1 MEAIVQKKQQ
11 VTGSR
16 KWILIATALGCALM
30 ELIDTTVVGVAR
42 PAMMGNLGATTLQIA
57 WVVSAYSIGN
67 LITVPLSAMFSN
79 LFGRKIYFTA
89 SVILFTFSS
98 LICGLSSG
106 LWMLILWRF
115 LQGLGGGALLATAQ
129 SIITDSFP
137 PKDLPFATAIFGI
150 GLMIGPAVGP
160 VLGGYIVESWNWNWI
175 FFVNVPIGILGAVFS
190 WKFIPNL
197 AVVKKITKIDGW
209 GIGFLIIWVC
219 ALEYFFEEG
228 STNYWFESTKISVAF
243 AIAIAGLIAFVW
255 RELTCNQPAVNIKL
269 YKNVNLAL
277 GHLMNLILGV
287 MVVCMSFIFPLFT
300 QDTLGW
306 TAIKQGT
313 FFIPVA
319 LFSAVFMMLVSKVV
333 LKVINMKTSAI
344 IGICLF
350 SLFLFL
356 LSFSTPSSSEQNFF
370 WPYLLNAAGK
380 AFVMVPLMSL
390 ALVGLRGEEL
400 AQATGLSNIMRQL
413 GSAIG
418 VTLITLYLN
427 TQNAFVS
434 SNLIGHLNAY
444 NTAFT
449 SRIDEYANKLMDA
462 GYDALNATRGAYA
475 LVQSVVNKQIQILSY
490 DNAYRGMAAILL
502 TGIIIVLFIKSPKK
516 RISN

>member
-1 MEAIVQKKQQ
+1 MEAIAQKEQQ
-11 VTGSR
+11 ATGIR
-16 KWILIATALGCALM
+16 KGLLIATALGCALM
-30 ELIDTTVVGVAR
+30 ELIDSTVVGVAR
-42 PAMMGNLGATTLQIA
+42 PAMMGNLGATSLEIA
-57 WVVSAYSIGN
+57 WIVSAYAIGN

-98 LICGLSSG
+98 LICGMSSS

-129 SIITDSFP
+129 SIIADSFP
-137 PKDLPFATAIFGI
+137 PKDLPFATAIFGV

-175 FFVNVPIGILGAVFS
+175 FFINVPIGILGTIFS

-197 AVVKKITKIDGW
+197 AVVKKITKIDWW

-228 STNYWFESTKISVAF
+228 TANYWFESTKIIVAF
-243 AIAIAGLIAFVW
+243 IIAITGIIAFVW
-255 RELTCNQPAVNIKL
+255 RELTFTQPAVNIKL
-269 YKNVNLAL
+269 YKNLNLAL

-306 TAIKQGT
+306 TAIKQGA

-333 LKVINMKTSAI
+333 LKIINMKTSAI
-344 IGICLF
+344 IGICMF

-356 LSFSTPSSSEQNFF
+356 LSFSTPSSSERNFF
-370 WPYLLNAAGK
+370 WPYMLNAAGK

-418 VTLITLYLN
+418 VTLITIYIN
-427 TQNAFVS
+427 TQNTFVS
-434 SNLIGHLNAY
+434 SNLAGYINNY
-444 NTAFT
+444 NPVFI
-449 SRIDEYANKLMDA
+449 SRIEAYTNKLMSA
-462 GYDALNATRGAYA
+462 GYDVLNATRGAYA
-475 LVQSVVNKQIQILSY
+475 LVQSVVNKQVQILSY
-490 DNAYRGMAAILL
+490 DNAYLGMAAILL
-502 TGIIIVLFIKSPKK
+502 AGILVILFIKSPKK
-516 RISN
+516 

>member
-1 MEAIVQKKQQ
+1 
-11 VTGSR
+11 
-16 KWILIATALGCALM
+16 M
-30 ELIDTTVVGVAR
+30 ELIDSTIVGVAR
-42 PAMMGNLGATTLQIA
+42 PAMMGNLGATSLEIA
-57 WVVSAYSIGN
+57 WIVSAYAIGN

-98 LICGLSSG
+98 LICGMSSS
-106 LWMLILWRF
+106 LWTLILWRF
-115 LQGLGGGALLATAQ
+115 IQGLGGGALLATAQ
-129 SIITDSFP
+129 SIIADSFP
-137 PKDLPFATAIFGI
+137 PEDLPLATAIFGI

-160 VLGGYIVESWNWNWI
+160 VVGGYIVEYWSWHWI
-175 FFVNVPIGILGAVFS
+175 FFVNVPIGIIGAICS

-197 AVVKKITKIDGW
+197 TVVKKITKIDWW
-209 GIGFLIIWVC
+209 GIGFLIIWIC

-243 AIAIAGLIAFVW
+243 AIAIAGLIAFIW
-255 RELTCNQPAVNIKL
+255 RELTYSQPAINIKL
-269 YKNVNLAL
+269 YKNFNLAL
-277 GHLMNLILGV
+277 GHLMNLILG
-287 MVVCMSFIFPLFT
+287 MMIVCMSFIFPLFT

-313 FFIPVA
+313 FFIPIS
-319 LFSAVFMMLVSKVV
+319 LFSALFMVLVSKVV

-344 IGICLF
+344 IGICMF

-356 LSFSTPSSSEQNFF
+356 LSFSTPSSSERNFF
-370 WPYLLNAAGK
+370 WPYVLNAAGK

-418 VTLITLYLN
+418 VTLITIYLN
-427 TQNAFVS
+427 SQNAFVKG
-434 SNLIGHLNAY
+434 NLIGYLNNY
-444 NTAFT
+444 NSAFT
-449 SRIDEYANKLMDA
+449 SRIEVYTNKLMNV
-462 GYDALNATRGAYA
+462 GYDALDATREAYTII
-475 LVQSVVNKQIQILSY
+475 QSVVNKQVQILSY
-490 DNAYRGMAAILL
+490 DNAYRGMAFILL
-502 TGIIIVLFIKSPKK
+502 TGIVIILFIKSPEKIN
-516 RISN
+516 R

>member
-1 MEAIVQKKQQ
+1 MEATAQKEQQ
-11 VTGSR
+11 VTGIN
-16 KWILIATALGCALM
+16 KWLLIATALSCALM
-30 ELIDTTVVGVAR
+30 ELIDSTVVGVAR
-42 PAMMGNLGATTLQIA
+42 PAMMGNLGATSMEIA
-57 WVVSAYSIGN
+57 WVVSAYAIGN

-98 LICGLSSG
+98 LICGLSSS
-106 LWMLILWRF
+106 LWMLIFWRF

-129 SIITDSFP
+129 SIIADSFP
-137 PKDLPFATAIFGI
+137 PEELPFATAIFGV

-160 VLGGYIVESWNWNWI
+160 VIGGYIVEYWSWHWI

-197 AVVKKITKIDGW
+197 AVLKKITKIDGW
-209 GIGFLIIWVC
+209 GIGFLISWIC
-219 ALEYFFEEG
+219 ALEYFLEEG
-228 STNYWFESTKISVAF
+228 STNYWFESTKITVAF
-243 AIAIAGLIAFVW
+243 GIAIAGFLAFVW
-255 RELTCNQPAVNIKL
+255 RELKFSQPAVNIKL
-269 YKNVNLAL
+269 YRNLNLAL

-319 LFSAVFMMLVSKVV
+319 LVSAVFMMIVSKVV
-333 LKVINMKTSAI
+333 LKIISMKTAAI

-356 LSFSTPSSSEQNFF
+356 LSFSTPSSGERNFF
-370 WPYLLNAAGK
+370 WPYMLNAAGK
-380 AFVMVPLMSL
+380 AFVIVPLMSL

-427 TQNAFVS
+427 TQNAFVKG
-434 SNLIGHLNAY
+434 NLIGYLNAY
-444 NTAFT
+444 NAAFT
-449 SRIDEYANKLMDA
+449 NRINAYTNKLMSA
-462 GYDALNATRGAYA
+462 GYDIPDATRGAYA
-475 LVQSVVNKQIQILSY
+475 LVRSAVDKQVQLLSY
-490 DNAYRGMAAILL
+490 DNAYQGMAAILL
-502 TGIIIVLFIKSPKK
+502 TGILVILFIKNPEKK
-516 RISN
+516 KQ

>member
-1 MEAIVQKKQQ
+1 MEAIVQKEQP
-11 VTGSR
+11 VTGAR

-30 ELIDTTVVGVAR
+30 ELIDSTVVGVAR
-42 PAMMGNLGATTLQIA
+42 PAMMGNLGATTLEIA
-57 WVVSAYSIGN
+57 WVVSAYAIGN

-89 SVILFTFSS
+89 SVVLFTFSS
-98 LICGLSSG
+98 LICGMSSS

-129 SIITDSFP
+129 SIIADSFP
-137 PKDLPFATAIFGI
+137 PKDLPFATAIFGV
-150 GLMIGPAVGP
+150 GLMIGPAIGP
-160 VLGGYIVESWNWNWI
+160 VIGGYIVESFTWNWI

-190 WKFIPNL
+190 WMFIPNL
-197 AVVKKITKIDGW
+197 TTVKKITKIDWW

-228 STNYWFESTKISVAF
+228 SANYWFDSTKITVSFV
-243 AIAIAGLIAFVW
+243 IAIAGLIAFIW
-255 RELTCNQPAVNIKL
+255 RELICIQPAVNIKL
-269 YKNVNLAL
+269 YKNLNLAL

-287 MVVCMSFIFPLFT
+287 MVVCMSFIFPLFV

-319 LFSAVFMMLVSKVV
+319 LFSAVFMMIVSKVV
-333 LKVINMKTSAI
+333 LKVISMKTSAI
-344 IGICLF
+344 IGICMF

-356 LSFSTPSSSEQNFF
+356 LSFSTPDSGERNFF
-370 WPYLLNAAGK
+370 GPYILNAAGK

-427 TQNAFVS
+427 TQNTLVS
-434 SNLIGHLNAY
+434 SNLVGYINNYNAV
-444 NTAFT
+444 FT
-449 SRIDEYANKLMDA
+449 SRISAYTQKLMSA
-462 GYDALNATRGAYA
+462 GYDVMDATHGAYA
-475 LVQSVVNKQIQILSY
+475 LVQSAVNKQVQILSY
-490 DNAYRGMAAILL
+490 DNAYRGMAVVLL
-502 TGIIIVLFIKSPKK
+502 TSILVILFIKNPKK
-516 RISN
+516 